1 MILTWYI
8 RLLAGVTILLLVAL
22 AAVVLFAVVARTAG
36 SSPIWYDEVASIML
50 AWLSLLGAALAT
62 ARNAHLNF
70 EGLLMNL
77 PRRLRTVAFVLG
89 EAVFYATFS
98 IVLWFGWKL
107 LAIFGDEAMTS
118 LPAVPLAFVQSIVP
132 VGAALILVA
141 RLLVTPGNWAR
152 VQAGTDLESQ
162 EIAAEIERAR
172 ASMSQAGFDTKN

>member
-1 MILTWYI
+1 MLTWFI
-8 RLLAGVTILLLVAL
+8 RLLAGITILLLVVL
-22 AAVVLFAVVARTAG
+22 AGVVLFAVASRTAG
-36 SSPIWYDEVASIML
+36 SSPVWYDEVASVLL

-70 EGLLMNL
+70 EGLLMSL
-77 PRRLRTVAFVLG
+77 PSRLRTLAFIVG
-89 EAVFYATFS
+89 EAVFYATFA

-107 LAIFGDEAMTS
+107 LAIFGDETMTS
-118 LPAVPLAFVQSIVP
+118 LPAVPLSIVQSIVP
-132 VGAALILVA
+132 LGAVLIVIA

-172 ASMSQAGFDTKN
+172 TSMAQAGFDTRA